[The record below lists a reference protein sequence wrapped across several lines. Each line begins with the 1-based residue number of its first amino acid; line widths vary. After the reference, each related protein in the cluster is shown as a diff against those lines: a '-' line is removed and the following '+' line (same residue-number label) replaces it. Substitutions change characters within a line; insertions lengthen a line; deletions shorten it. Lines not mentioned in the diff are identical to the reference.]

1 MVTVEDARAIEATL
15 PRSYQV
21 VVRGCLKFRVGSLV
35 YVAFSRDETTMGFG
49 FPKDWR
55 AALVESDPEKFA
67 LPRKSDLRFHWVCA
81 RLDRIDRDELRAFVV
96 EAWRMCVPK
105 KVAAAHEEATT
116 PGRRQK
122 KRAAMARA
130 NQKS

>member
-1 MVTVEDARAIEATL
+1 MATVNAAQAIESTL

-35 YVAFSRDETTMGFG
+35 YVAFSRDESTMGFA

-55 AALVESDPEKFA
+55 AGLVESDPDRFM
-67 LPRKSDLRFHWVCA
+67 LPRASDLRFHWVCA
-81 RLDRIDRDELRAFVV
+81 RLERIDHDELRMLVV

-105 KVAAAHEEATT
+105 KVAAAYDATQT
-116 PGRRQK
+116 PSVNERVHRGRRP
-122 KRAAMARA
+122 RGG
-130 NQKS
+130 